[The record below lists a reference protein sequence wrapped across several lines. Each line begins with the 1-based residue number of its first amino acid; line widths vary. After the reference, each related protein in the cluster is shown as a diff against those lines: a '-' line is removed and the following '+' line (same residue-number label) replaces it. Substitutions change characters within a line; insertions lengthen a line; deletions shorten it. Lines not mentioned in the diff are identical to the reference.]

1 MVVSNRNLL
10 FQGSIFQVVS
20 GEGCFMHLWNSP
32 TSWGFRCTATHSTD
46 VNQIYA
52 FLVPAIIVWS
62 HTKNPPCFG
71 GAGFFQRCSP
81 HLWGLDLCKYQVYV
95 QHSVP
100 HTQKNIRLGF
110 HPDTVSNTKN
120 KTGNLSPTCFSL
132 LIIII
137 ILILPFL
144 LGPIQPPPPSAA
156 WPTPALLLVPPRSS
170 DGAATGQ
177 WFRGTNGHELVS
189 SVHKKWLLHV
199 QEKIHN
205 SRKQEKKNTHLIS
218 SM

>member
-20 GEGCFMHLWNSP
+20 GEGFFMHLWNSP

-62 HTKNPPCFG
+62 HTKDPPCFG

-100 HTQKNIRLGF
+100 HTPKKHTAWISPRYSFQYKKQNRQL
-110 HPDTVSNTKN
+110 VSHLLFATHHHHHHDHHHHHHHHHLAVSPRPNPTTPTISCMANSRAAAGAAAKFGWG
-120 KTGNLSPTCFSL
+120 GNWPMVSGHEWTRARE
-132 LIIII
+132 
-137 ILILPFL
+137 
-144 LGPIQPPPPSAA
+144 LGP
-156 WPTPALLLVPPRSS
+156 
-170 DGAATGQ
+170 
-177 WFRGTNGHELVS
+177 
-189 SVHKKWLLHV
+189 
-199 QEKIHN
+199 QEMVA
-205 SRKQEKKNTHLIS
+205 SRARKDSQ
-218 SM
+218 